1 MANNSNTDTFTI
13 NVTGTKTG
21 QNYAGKFTVKVW
33 LSFGDELNRDGLRRS
48 LLGPAAG
55 TPADGVVNVAEVLSD
70 LGIRIV
76 EGPSWWQ
83 ESQGGTTILDAEVI
97 SELWKQTMAVPTKA
111 MEALK
116 KTAETSKVNVATQ
129 ETDAVA

>member
-116 KTAETSKVNVATQ
+116 KTAETSKVNVAAQ